1 MVKKLLLTLVALAGF
16 ATLASAQMRLPN
28 VKIENEKG
36 ELIQTSSLLDAK
48 TPMII
53 SFWSTTCKPCIREL
67 NAIND
72 QFVDWQDQADFRV
85 IAVSIDD
92 SRSASK
98 AKAMA
103 SGFGGSDF
111 TVLYDKNQDLK
122 RAMNVNLVPQVFVVD
137 ADGKVVYSHT
147 GYNPGGEAELLKEII
162 KLKK

>member
-1 MVKKLLLTLVALAGF
+1 MMKKLFLTLAALTGLVMVA
-16 ATLASAQMRLPN
+16 TAQNRMPN

-36 ELIQTSSLLDAK
+36 ELIQTASLIDGK

-72 QFVDWQDQADFRV
+72 QLVDWLDQADFRV
-85 IAVSIDD
+85 VAVSIDD

-103 SGFGGSDF
+103 SGYGWSDF
-111 TVLYDKNQDLK
+111 TVLYDKNQDFK
-122 RAMNVNLVPQVFVVD
+122 RALNVNLVPQVFVVD
-137 ADGKVVYSHT
+137 GNGNVVYSHT
-147 GYNPGGEAELLKEII
+147 GYNPGGEAELLKQVL
-162 KLKK
+162 KLQ

>member
-72 QFVDWQDQADFRV
+72 Q
-85 IAVSIDD
+85 
-92 SRSASK
+92 
-98 AKAMA
+98 
-103 SGFGGSDF
+103 
-111 TVLYDKNQDLK
+111 DLI
-122 RAMNVNLVPQVFVVD
+122 RAMNVNLVPQVFGVD

>member
-1 MVKKLLLTLVALAGF
+1 MMKKLFLTLALTGF
-16 ATLASAQMRLPN
+16 VMLASAQNRMPN

-36 ELIQTSSLLDAK
+36 ELIQTASLIDGK

-72 QFVDWQDQADFRV
+72 QLVDWLDQANFRV
-85 IAVSIDD
+85 VAVSIDD

-103 SGFGGSDF
+103 SGYGWSDF
-111 TVLYDKNQDLK
+111 TVLYDKNQDFK
-122 RAMNVNLVPQVFVVD
+122 RALNVNLVPQVFVVD
-137 ADGKVVYSHT
+137 ANGNVVYSHT
-147 GYNPGGEAELLKEII
+147 GYNPGGEAELFQQILK
-162 KLKK
+162 LQ